1 MTQFYLTLNWIN
13 RNVKFICPLFEVCIK
28 VLKSWHTGTTCHRK
42 SACVC
47 VFNSKPRIVNTSN
60 MCRTG
65 TGGYCKK
72 FSQLFH
78 WFTFLLLRILFIR
91 PTLNS
96 NFSTKFYILLNIS
109 WHLRLGEYATNFPFP
124 WLIILYWCWQV
135 VENVWVEI
143 FCRLASWWSM
153 NRFYVSVT
161 FIVAFHVNM
170 LQQLHFP
177 INSFICKNEGI
188 SSKTFQP
195 L

>member
-1 MTQFYLTLNWIN
+1 M
-13 RNVKFICPLFEVCIK
+13 CIE

-96 NFSTKFYILLNIS
+96 NFSTKFCKGVDKL
-109 WHLRLGEYATNFPFP
+109 WKMFGLRYFADLPVDG
-124 WLIILYWCWQV
+124 Q
-135 VENVWVEI
+135 
-143 FCRLASWWSM
+143 
-153 NRFYVSVT
+153 
-161 FIVAFHVNM
+161 
-170 LQQLHFP
+170 
-177 INSFICKNEGI
+177 
-188 SSKTFQP
+188 
-195 L
+195 